1 MKLLGNLT
9 NQDKTVFQTA
19 TDNKAV
25 TITPTATL
33 TGASLTL
40 TLPNP
45 ASTTDTLVSRTST
58 DTLSNK
64 TLTTPVLGVATA
76 TSINKVAITAPA
88 TSATLTIADGKT
100 LTASNSITLA
110 GTDGKALSLAGNLT
124 TSGASDV
131 TFTFTGATNVTFPTS
146 GTLAANSA
154 ATPTAAGIV
163 TSYVPVVQSAINT
176 VTNANYTILT
186 TDGYHTILMSTGNTD
201 RTVTLPAAS
210 ANDGREFVIKK
221 IDSGT
226 GKVTI
231 TRAGSDTID
240 ANTTRV
246 LVNQYDSIK
255 LGCDGTSNFPVIIH
269 PQTILT
275 ENDGGTANTA
285 GAATVT
291 QNIFGAASGLGVTL
305 QPGTWLLSGQ
315 ATLVAVAGTAQS
327 VGTGECVIGIGST
340 EDATTGTVTGDS
352 NIGMQSLLTNAQISA
367 GIRMLQ
373 LTISGFKVS
382 VTSATPYYLNGYH
395 GYAGNV
401 PEWYGRITAEC
412 VG

>member
-25 TITPTATL
+25 TITPTSTL

-45 ASTTDTLVSRTST
+45 ASTTDTMVSRLST

-64 TLTTPVLGVATA
+64 TLVTPVLGVATA
-76 TSINKVAITAPA
+76 TSINKVTLTAPA
-88 TSATLTIADGKT
+88 TGSTLTIADGKT

-124 TSGASDV
+124 TSGSDNV

-146 GTLAANSA
+146 GTLAANSN
-154 ATPTAAGIV
+154 ATPTAAGII
-163 TSYVPVVQSAINT
+163 TSYVPVIQSAINT
-176 VTNANYTILT
+176 VTNADYTILT

-210 ANDGREFVIKK
+210 ANNGREITVKK

-226 GKVTI
+226 GFVTV

-246 LVNQYDSIK
+246 LVNQYDSIQ
-255 LGCDGTSNFPVIIH
+255 LGCDGTSNWPVLKH
-269 PQTILT
+269 PQTQLVF
-275 ENDGGTANTA
+275 NNGGTGITSQAA
-285 GAATVT
+285 GT
-291 QNIFGAASGLGVTL
+291 QKNIFGAASGTGITL
-305 QPGTWLLSGQ
+305 QPGVWLVSAQ
-315 ATLVAVAGTAQS
+315 AALAAVAGTAQPA
-327 VGTGECVIGIGST
+327 GNGECFIAVSAT
-340 EDATTGTVTGDS
+340 EDSGSGSNSGDDS
-352 NIGMQSLLTNAQISA
+352 VRMQSFITNAQITNN
-367 GIRMLQ
+367 IRMIQ
-373 LTISGFKVS
+373 LTLANTKIT
-382 VTSATPYYLNGYH
+382 VTTATTIYLNAYH
-395 GYAGNV
+395 GYAG
-401 PEWYGRITAEC
+401 TAPTWLARLSAQC